1 MKNIIIIIIVAVV
14 AGGIGYA
21 FGGSSGGMQDKK
33 LQESI
38 TMMKEQSGNI
48 QKMAEMMKSNGVVM
62 QELGMKYKDETAIEK
77 GKDLQAVGEKYVK
90 ENEKAT
96 TGDASMKNIMDK

>member
-21 FGGSSGGMQDKK
+21 FGGSSGDMQDKK

-48 QKMAEMMKSNGVVM
+48 QKMAEMMKTSGTIM

-77 GKDLQAVGEKYVK
+77 GKDLQIVGEKYVK
-90 ENEKAT
+90 ENENAT
-96 TGDASMKNIMDK
+96 EGSASMKNIMDK